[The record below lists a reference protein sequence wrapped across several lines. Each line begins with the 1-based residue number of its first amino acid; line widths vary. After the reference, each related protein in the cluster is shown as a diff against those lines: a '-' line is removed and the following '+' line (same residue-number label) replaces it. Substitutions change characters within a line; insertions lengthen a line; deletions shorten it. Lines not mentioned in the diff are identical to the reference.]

1 MLELVQSA
9 LFYWRR
15 FKDLK
20 KRQVRSN
27 HTFFITFFIKS
38 TPYLTIP
45 HFQMI
50 MQAVSLGLLL
60 SGALVTYKVFTLIS
74 NSESPIVVV
83 LSGSME
89 PGVHRGDLLV
99 LTNYDKSEKLVSG
112 DIVVYKIPGRDIPIV
127 HRIIKIHEDH
137 DLGIDVLSKGD
148 NNIPDDR
155 ELYGPG
161 RNWLQRPMI
170 IGRAFAFLPYA
181 GMLTILM
188 NDYPQLKYVL
198 LSALSGIALIAG
210 E

>member
-1 MLELVQSA
+1 MLL
-9 LFYWRR
+9 
-15 FKDLK
+15 
-20 KRQVRSN
+20 
-27 HTFFITFFIKS
+27 
-38 TPYLTIP
+38 
-45 HFQMI
+45 
-50 MQAVSLGLLL
+50 QAVSLGMLL
-60 SGALVTYKVFTLIS
+60 SGALITYKILMLIS

-99 LTNYDKSEKLVSG
+99 LTNHERQQRLTSG

-127 HRIIKIHEDH
+127 HRLIKVHEDSNL
-137 DLGIDVLSKGD
+137 DVDVLTKGD

-155 ELYGPG
+155 ELYGHG
-161 RNWLQRPMI
+161 RKWLQRPMI

-188 NDYPQLKYVL
+188 NDYPALRYVL
-198 LSALSGIALIAG
+198 LIGLSGLALIGG